1 MGPAVARNILRAMDI
16 HDRVEFGFAVTDL
29 ARLLRRVYD
38 RRTLHLGLT
47 RAQWRAMY
55 RIERVPGL
63 SQTQL
68 AEDLDLEPIAV
79 GRVVDR
85 LVRAG
90 LVERRE
96 DGEDRRRWNLFP
108 LERSAE
114 VLGALYRLGAALH
127 EELLADIPRADLEV
141 TLRVLEQVKNT
152 LTGLDDAAREP
163 PRRKPRAKV
172 ARET

>member
-1 MGPAVARNILRAMDI
+1 MGAPGRATILPAMDI
-16 HDRVEFGFAVTDL
+16 QARVAFGFAVTDV
-29 ARLLRRVYD
+29 ARLMRRVYD
-38 RRTLHLGLT
+38 RRTLHIGLT

-90 LVERRE
+90 LVERRT
-96 DGEDRRRWNLFP
+96 DPGDRRRWNLYP
-108 LERSAE
+108 LEGAVE
-114 VLGALYRLGAALH
+114 VLGALYRVGAELH
-127 EELLADIPRADLEV
+127 DELLAGIAPADLEAA
-141 TLRVLEQVKNT
+141 LRVLGKVHGT
-152 LTGLDDAAREP
+152 LDELDQAGREP
-163 PRRKPRAKV
+163 PRRKPRVAGAK
-172 ARET
+172 

>member
-1 MGPAVARNILRAMDI
+1 MDI

-38 RRTLHLGLT
+38 RRTLHIGLT

-68 AEDLDLEPIAV
+68 AEDLDLEPIAA

-108 LERSAE
+108 LERSAD
-114 VLGALYRLGAALH
+114 VLGALYRVGATLH
-127 EELLADIPRADLEV
+127 DELLAGIPRDDLEV
-141 TLRVLEQVKNT
+141 TLRVLGKVKDT
-152 LTGLDDAAREP
+152 LTELDSAGREP
-163 PRRKPRAKV
+163 PRRK
-172 ARET
+172 ARPGAAE